1 MVVMLID
8 AVFQSPVASV
18 WWPWDRSGG
27 LVDYE
32 EIAALAEP
40 PNMADSGGLDGY
52 FKSQVKEGF
61 IWVNFVSFDRSL

>member
-52 FKSQVKEGF
+52 RRVSYCF
-61 IWVNFVSFDRSL
+61 IFCRLRQELFT

>member
-32 EIAALAEP
+32 EIAAVAEP

-52 FKSQVKEGF
+52 GLIFSASTGARNVTM
-61 IWVNFVSFDRSL
+61 RR

>member
-32 EIAALAEP
+32 EIAAVAEP
-40 PNMADSGGLDGY
+40 PNMADSGGLDG
-52 FKSQVKEGF
+52 
-61 IWVNFVSFDRSL
+61 

>member
-1 MVVMLID
+1 MWLMLID

-32 EIAALAEP
+32 EIAALAKP
-40 PNMADSGGLDGY
+40 PNRADSVGLDG
-52 FKSQVKEGF
+52 
-61 IWVNFVSFDRSL
+61 